1 MFHHRI
7 VFSVCIILRNG
18 GYTIML
24 ASLLMCSFV
33 YRCWIVDVIQDD
45 SEFCAV
51 RSQEK
56 KYWWNIQTKFRT
68 YTYLNPNVTVH
79 PLSGK
84 GCTGCILEWDRVC
97 ATIWTLYS
105 HRLAIETGSR
115 SRTPGNQRF
124 CFVMV
129 QTEKH
134 VICFCPFSD
143 HVLSQFDA
151 VPFITNINKFFDSV
165 DAGLVCCVWSCP
177 FMNDVFWC
185 DMLVYTMF
193 VSLCYWQQ
201 CIMSLCPQIL
211 HFCQ

>member
-1 MFHHRI
+1 
-7 VFSVCIILRNG
+7 V
-18 GYTIML
+18 T
-24 ASLLMCSFV
+24 CSEGQ
-33 YRCWIVDVIQDD
+33 RPLGAALHSPDEPNELSQWPDHDD
-45 SEFCAV
+45 STI
-51 RSQEK
+51 
-56 KYWWNIQTKFRT
+56 NIV
-68 YTYLNPNVTVH
+68 LVIIIIIII
-79 PLSGK
+79 
-84 GCTGCILEWDRVC
+84 ILEWDRVC
-97 ATIWTLYS
+97 ATRLTLCSY
-105 HRLAIETGSR
+105 RLAIETGR
-115 SRTPGNQRF
+115 WRRTPGNQRF